1 MLTDGKWK
9 DVTARYASQWM
20 TDTRKLRV
28 DPEWWRETLEVF
40 RCEGDSTE
48 DEEIKG
54 QLCPQV
60 LWLVKWFIDWL
71 ITDQMNY

>member
-1 MLTDGKWK
+1 MLTDGRWK

-54 QLCPQV
+54 QLHPQV
-60 LWLVKWFIDWL
+60 LWLVKWLIDWL